1 MPRAPRLDAPDVL
14 HHVMARG
21 LERQRIF
28 RDDHD
33 REDFMRRLAA
43 LAESGA
49 LTVYAWVLLPNHF
62 HLLLRTGQRP
72 LSRSMRSLLTGYAG
86 MFNRRYRRSGHL
98 FQNRYK
104 SVVCEDEPYFLELVR
119 YLHLNPLRA
128 KLVEDF
134 SELDAYTYSGHSALL
149 GRQEYPWQ
157 DTTTVLKYFARRMR
171 LARQE
176 YRAFVAEG
184 AKQGSRPDLQGGGLI
199 RSAGG
204 WAAVQELRR
213 GREGYVG
220 DERILGGTEFVERIR
235 HEVEERKPQEQR
247 QPEITLDGVVK
258 RVCQAVGVRVEE
270 VAGSGR
276 RAAVSRAR
284 AGVAYLWL
292 EWLGHSGPAAARVLG
307 LRPQTI
313 YEAARRGQQE
323 AVHWQRV
330 LAAPSQS
337 E

>member
-1 MPRAPRLDAPDVL
+1 
-14 HHVMARG
+14 
-21 LERQRIF
+21 
-28 RDDHD
+28 
-33 REDFMRRLAA
+33 
-43 LAESGA
+43 
-49 LTVYAWVLLPNHF
+49 
-62 HLLLRTGQRP
+62 
-72 LSRSMRSLLTGYAG
+72 
-86 MFNRRYRRSGHL
+86 
-98 FQNRYK
+98 
-104 SVVCEDEPYFLELVR
+104 
-119 YLHLNPLRA
+119 
-128 KLVEDF
+128 
-134 SELDAYTYSGHSALL
+134 
-149 GRQEYPWQ
+149 
-157 DTTTVLKYFARRMR
+157 MR

-247 QPEITLDGVVK
+247 QPEITLDGVVE